1 MSFPPADSQAHPE
14 AHPERSS
21 RPDYGGGPMA
31 LDHDPHAGAQEPA
44 LLDRID
50 ALRVLR
56 ADSAE
61 EKGRLL
67 EEIGGSGRVE
77 QDIVDQLSKI
87 KPLWLTDEFEEA
99 HRMAMRSLEVLDRN
113 GVRGA
118 PMPRQLGPLKPIVG
132 FVVQLVTRW
141 IVRGYQNDLA
151 SNIRK
156 LYERREANST
166 WGSPAHV
173 MLRRAR
179 INAVQVEQGLRS
191 NPVGVPGFL
200 LGGAVL
206 SGLFSTLGG
215 LVNSALRDDVDRI
228 VLAVALLAVLLGLS
242 WVAIYAASIAR
253 RRIRLTTEQPV
264 QALWD
269 TIGAAGDPPR
279 DHSYHFALI
288 AIVLMILSA
297 VAIPLIVWTVI
308 EQAG

>member
-1 MSFPPADSQAHPE
+1 
-14 AHPERSS
+14 
-21 RPDYGGGPMA
+21 MA
-31 LDHDPHAGAQEPA
+31 LDFDPHAGDDDPQ

-56 ADSAE
+56 ADSPE

-67 EEIGGSGRVE
+67 EEIGGPGRAE

-87 KPLWLTDEFEEA
+87 KPLWDPDRFPEA

-118 PMPRQLGPLKPIVG
+118 PMPRPLGPLRPVAG

-141 IVRGYQNDLA
+141 IVRDHQNKLA
-151 SNIRK
+151 SDIRK
-156 LYERREANST
+156 LYERREANSI

-173 MLRRAR
+173 ALRRAR
-179 INAVQVEQGLRS
+179 INAVQVEHGLKS
-191 NPVGVPGFL
+191 NPIGVPGFL

-206 SGLFSTLGG
+206 SGLFSAIADG
-215 LVNSALRDDVDRI
+215 LSRAITSGTGRLVFGI
-228 VLAVALLAVLLGLS
+228 VVALLMLSLS

-253 RRIRLTTEQPV
+253 RRIRLTTQQPV
-264 QALWD
+264 GALWD

-279 DHSYHFALI
+279 DHSYHFALV
-288 AIVLMILSA
+288 ALILLA
-297 VAIPLIVWTVI
+297 VAALAIPLV
-308 EQAG
+308 ASALL

>member
-1 MSFPPADSQAHPE
+1 
-14 AHPERSS
+14 
-21 RPDYGGGPMA
+21 MA
-31 LDHDPHAGAQEPA
+31 LDHDPHAGTDEPE

-67 EEIGGSGRVE
+67 EEIGGPGKVE
-77 QDIVDQLSKI
+77 QDIVNQLSKV
-87 KPLWLTDEFEEA
+87 KPLWQPAQFPEA
-99 HRMAMRSLEVLDRN
+99 HRHAMRSLEVLDRN

-118 PMPRQLGPLKPIVG
+118 PMPKALGPIKPVVG
-132 FVVQLVTRW
+132 FIVQLVTRW
-141 IVRGYQNDLA
+141 IVRGYQNSLA

-156 LYERREANST
+156 LYEGREANSI

-173 MLRRAR
+173 MLRRSR
-179 INAVQVEQGLRS
+179 INAVQVEQGLKS

-200 LGGAVL
+200 LGGAAL
-206 SGLFSTLGG
+206 SGLLSAIAG
-215 LVNSALRDDVDRI
+215 LVQRAVEDTTGRI
-228 VLAVALLAVLLGLS
+228 VLGVILGALLLGLS

-253 RRIRLTTEQPV
+253 RRIRLTTQQPV

-288 AIVLMILSA
+288 AIVLMILA
-297 VAIPLIVWTVI
+297 AFAIPLIVSAWFF
-308 EQAG
+308 

>member
-1 MSFPPADSQAHPE
+1 MSLE
-14 AHPERSS
+14 N
-21 RPDYGGGPMA
+21 
-31 LDHDPHAGAQEPA
+31 DPHAGEDHPE

-56 ADSAE
+56 ASTTE

-67 EEIGGSGRVE
+67 EEIGGAGKVE
-77 QDIVDQLSKI
+77 QEIVSQLSKI
-87 KPLWLTDEFEEA
+87 KPLWQPAQFEEA

-118 PMPRQLGPLKPIVG
+118 PMPKQLGPLKPVVG
-132 FVVQLVTRW
+132 FIVQLVTRW

-151 SNIRK
+151 SNVRK
-156 LYERREANST
+156 LYERREANSI

-179 INAVQVEQGLRS
+179 INAVQVEQGLKS

-200 LGGAVL
+200 LGGAAL
-206 SGLFSTLGG
+206 SGLFSAVGG
-215 LVNSALRDDVDRI
+215 LINSALNDDVYRV
-228 VLAVALLAVLLGLS
+228 VLAAVLGVLLLGLS

-253 RRIRLTTEQPV
+253 RRIRLTTDQPIR
-264 QALWD
+264 ALWD

-279 DHSYHFALI
+279 DHSYQFALI
-288 AIVLMILSA
+288 AIILMVLAA
-297 VAIPLIVWTVI
+297 VAIPLVVSSIVART
-308 EQAG
+308 A

>member
-1 MSFPPADSQAHPE
+1 MATHSPADGAG
-14 AHPERSS
+14 
-21 RPDYGGGPMA
+21 PDEPV
-31 LDHDPHAGAQEPA
+31 DPHAGDQEPE

-56 ADSAE
+56 ASSSE

-67 EEIGGSGRVE
+67 EEIGGPGEVE
-77 QDIVDQLSKI
+77 QDIVSELSKI
-87 KPLWLTDEFEEA
+87 KPLWQPAQFEEA
-99 HRMAMRSLEVLDRN
+99 HRHAMRSLEVLDRN

-118 PMPRQLGPLKPIVG
+118 PMPRSLGPLKPIVG
-132 FVVQLVTRW
+132 FIVQLVTRW
-141 IVRGYQNDLA
+141 IVRGYQNSLA

-156 LYERREANST
+156 LYERRESNSI
-166 WGSPAHV
+166 WGSPAHR

-179 INAVQVEQGLRS
+179 INAVQVEQGLKS

-206 SGLFSTLGG
+206 SGLFSLIGRAVG
-215 LVNSALRDDVDRI
+215 SLVESSTGRI
-228 VLAVALLAVLLGLS
+228 VFGVVIGLILLGLS

-253 RRIRLTTEQPV
+253 RRIRLTTQQPV

-269 TIGAAGDPPR
+269 TIGAAGNPPR

-288 AIVLMILSA
+288 AIILMIVASLA
-297 VAIPLIVWTVI
+297 VPLII
-308 EQAG
+308 LSIAQQL

>member
-1 MSFPPADSQAHPE
+1 
-14 AHPERSS
+14 
-21 RPDYGGGPMA
+21 MA
-31 LDHDPHAGAQEPA
+31 LDHDPHAGTDEPA

-67 EEIGGSGRVE
+67 EEIGGSGQVE

-87 KPLWLTDEFEEA
+87 KPLWQPVDFPEA

-118 PMPRQLGPLKPIVG
+118 PMPKQLGPLEPVVG

-141 IVRGYQNDLA
+141 IVRGHQNSLA
-151 SNIRK
+151 TNIRE
-156 LYERREANST
+156 LYERREANSI

-179 INAVQVEQGLRS
+179 INAVQVEQGLKS

-206 SGLFSTLGG
+206 SGLFSAIAGG
-215 LVNSALRDDVDRI
+215 VSRAVQDDTGRI
-228 VLAVALLAVLLGLS
+228 VLGVLIGALLIGLS

-253 RRIRLTTEQPV
+253 RRIRLTTQQPV

-269 TIGAAGDPPR
+269 TIGAAGDPPK
-279 DHSYHFALI
+279 DHSFHVALI
-288 AIVLMILSA
+288 ALVLLVLA
-297 VAIPLIVWTVI
+297 AFAIPLVVSAWVL
-308 EQAG
+308 

>member
-1 MSFPPADSQAHPE
+1 
-14 AHPERSS
+14 
-21 RPDYGGGPMA
+21 MA
-31 LDHDPHAGAQEPA
+31 LDHDPHAGLDDPA

-56 ADSAE
+56 ADSSE

-67 EEIGGSGRVE
+67 EEIGGPGKVE
-77 QDIVDQLSKI
+77 QEIVSELSKI
-87 KPLWLTDEFEEA
+87 KPLWLPDEFPEA

-118 PMPRQLGPLKPIVG
+118 PMPGAIGPLKPVVG
-132 FVVQLVTRW
+132 FIVQLVTRW
-141 IVRGYQNDLA
+141 IVRGYQNSLA

-156 LYERREANST
+156 LYERREANSI

-173 MLRRAR
+173 MLRRSR

-206 SGLFSTLGG
+206 SGLFSGIGRLVGSLIDSNAGRIIFGIAVG
-215 LVNSALRDDVDRI
+215 L
-228 VLAVALLAVLLGLS
+228 VLLGLS

-253 RRIRLTTEQPV
+253 RRIRLTTQQPIR
-264 QALWD
+264 ALWD
-269 TIGAAGDPPR
+269 TIGAAGNPPK

-288 AIVLMILSA
+288 AIILMIVASLA
-297 VAIPLIVWTVI
+297 VPLIVYSI
-308 EQAG
+308 ASSL